1 MISDR
6 KVDVHK
12 LQGILSEIEQR
23 AGDQGLPLERMLID
37 VAVWYFKSQPRI
49 GKDDVHKRLAFL
61 ERCLECMMDI
71 NALLVDRLHAAEGR
85 KNPGATILIP
95 KIQLSGDLTRLG

>member
-37 VAVWYFKSQPRI
+37 VAVWYFKNQPRI

-61 ERCLECMMDI
+61 ERCLECMMDA
-71 NALLVDRLHAAEGR
+71 NALMVDRLHSAEGR
-85 KNPGATILIP
+85 KSAGNGVLIP
-95 KIQLSGDLTRLG
+95 RLQISGDLTRLG